1 MTPGDA
7 SFTAP
12 FKLIAERDDF
22 VHALVAY
29 FDVSFTKCH
38 KLMGFST
45 GQHLCSLPP
54 IFCAFSVLIEVP
66 FGNTGNKEVLKK
78 KEKRKREMF
87 YSYASNV
94 VKINKIVR
102 FFFLFVKG

>member
-54 IFCAFSVLIEVP
+54 IFGAISVLIEVP
-66 FGNTGNKEVLKK
+66 FGNTDNKEVLKEK
-78 KEKRKREMF
+78 KRKREMF

-94 VKINKIVR
+94 VKINNIVR
-102 FFFLFVKG
+102 FFFFL

>member
-12 FKLIAERDDF
+12 FKLMAERDDF

-45 GQHLCSLPP
+45 GQLLCSSPP
-54 IFCAFSVLIEVP
+54 IFLCLFCPDQSSFWKCWQQRSL
-66 FGNTGNKEVLKK
+66 
-78 KEKRKREMF
+78 KEKKRD
-87 YSYASNV
+87 V
-94 VKINKIVR
+94 
-102 FFFLFVKG
+102 LFICFQCCQNQ

>member
-12 FKLIAERDDF
+12 FKLMAERDDF

-45 GQHLCSLPP
+45 GQHLCSSPP
-54 IFCAFSVLIEVP
+54 IFCAFSVLIKVP

-78 KEKRKREMF
+78 KKREMF

-94 VKINKIVR
+94 VKINNIVK
-102 FFFLFVKG
+102 FLFFL